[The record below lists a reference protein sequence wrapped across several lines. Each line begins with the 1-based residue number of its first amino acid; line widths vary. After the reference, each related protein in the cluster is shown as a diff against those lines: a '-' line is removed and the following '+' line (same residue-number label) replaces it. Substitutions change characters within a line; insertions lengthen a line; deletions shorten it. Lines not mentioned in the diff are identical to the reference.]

1 MIKYIKGFLI
11 STLFI
16 LTFILAQT
24 GSSATDYYIA
34 KEKNKTNIIIAVIIG
49 VTIGGSII
57 FASYNKKKK

>member
-24 GSSATDYYIA
+24 GSSVRDYYIA